1 MDGKRELRKSML
13 MAHPD
18 DDDDDD
24 DDDDVTKNIDILV
37 CL

>member
-1 MDGKRELRKSML
+1 

-24 DDDDVTKNIDILV
+24 VANVVDPHVVAVAFCCNVPNNETL
-37 CL
+37 